1 MDVAIAEDN
10 KREDIN
16 LAAILR
22 NLSSLHYSYFLKV
35 IGGYKGGT
43 KFILRSLQLPL
54 GNAYAAASSLV
65 L

>member
-1 MDVAIAEDN
+1 MDVAIADDN
-10 KREDIN
+10 KGEDIN

-22 NLSSLHYSYFLKV
+22 NLSTLHYSYLLKV

-43 KFILRSLQLPL
+43 KSILRSLQLPV
-54 GNAYAAASSLV
+54 GSACAAASSLV

>member
-10 KREDIN
+10 KGEDIN

-22 NLSSLHYSYFLKV
+22 NLSSLHCSYLLKV

-43 KFILRSLQLPL
+43 KSILRSLQLPV
-54 GNAYAAASSLV
+54 GNAFAAASSLV